1 MKIQPIQPNS
11 PTFGY
16 SNQLKTLYRQGKL
29 PVRYGFYGGTKITR
43 NINIIRKCRKN
54 SWIGN
59 RSTRLEGSG

>member
-43 NINIIRKCRKN
+43 KY
-54 SWIGN
+54 
-59 RSTRLEGSG
+59 